1 MKYQLTPNSSFLTF
15 LQRAE
20 EYGITIETKWGNDN
34 SQKIFFKYTNPFLS
48 DNYLVTITSSC
59 SVDEAVDCLNSIISV
74 LEERHPDF
82 YRKKVA
88 SVKKARKISSQ
99 KQSEGEQQ

>member
-20 EYGITIETKWGNDN
+20 EYGITIETKCGTDN
-34 SQKIFFKYTNPFLS
+34 LQKIFFKYIDPFIS

-59 SVDEAVDCLNSIISV
+59 SVDEAVNCLNSIISD
-74 LEERHPDF
+74 LEKRHPDF
-82 YRKKVA
+82 YRKQVA
-88 SVKKARKISSQ
+88 SIKKARKLLSQ
-99 KQSEGEQQ
+99 KQSKGE